1 MPRIGVIED
10 DPVHRELVAAVLEQA
25 GFAVSLF
32 GSVREFR
39 RSDEVAMDL
48 LLLDWQL
55 PGESGIDF
63 LRSLR
68 SAEQGQRLPIIFLT
82 GRGEEASVVEGLRA
96 GADDY
101 LVKPARSAE
110 LVARIEAQLR
120 RQAPAELAVV
130 EHFAPFRFVHAQ
142 RQLLCEGEPVALS
155 SREYELLWF
164 LFQRAGRI
172 VGRDTLLREVWKLG
186 PEVNTRTVD
195 TYVSRLRKRLG
206 LNGESGWRLSGV
218 YQHGYRLLRADPV
231 SPSDPEP

>member
-1 MPRIGVIED
+1 MPRVGVIED
-10 DPVHRELVAAVLEQA
+10 DPVHRELVAAVLAQA
-25 GFAVSLF
+25 GFEVSLF

-39 RSDEVAMDL
+39 RGDEGEVDL
-48 LLLDWQL
+48 LLLDWRL

-68 SAEQGQRLPIIFLT
+68 ASEQGQRLPVIFLT
-82 GRGEEASVVEGLRA
+82 GLGEEESVVEGLRA

-110 LVARIEAQLR
+110 LVARVEALLR
-120 RQAPAELAVV
+120 RQAPAEMAVV
-130 EHFAPFRFVHAQ
+130 EDFPPFRFLHGQ
-142 RQLLCEGEPVALS
+142 RQLLSHGEPVALS

-172 VGRDTLLREVWKLG
+172 VGRETLLRQVWKLG

-206 LNGESGWRLSGV
+206 LNGESGWRLAGV
-218 YQHGYRLLRADPV
+218 YQHGYRLLRSEPV
-231 SPSDPEP
+231 PESISD